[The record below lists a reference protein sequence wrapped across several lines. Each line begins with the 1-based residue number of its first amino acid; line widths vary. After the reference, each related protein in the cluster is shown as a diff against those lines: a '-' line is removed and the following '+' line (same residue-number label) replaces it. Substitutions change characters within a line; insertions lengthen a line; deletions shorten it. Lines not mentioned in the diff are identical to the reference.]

1 MDDDGRGYFSNK
13 ANAAL
18 ALWTTP
24 TVVGQK
30 SCVTAQQMFHCSD
43 SFLEFFVWCIFF
55 LFPSCNEEVLTGRRR
70 KQEFKAERSFEF
82 WISSHDSC
90 GGRLLGKQT

>member
-1 MDDDGRGYFSNK
+1 MQRVTYSDPPIVDDDGRGYFSNK

-30 SCVTAQQMFHCSD
+30 V
-43 SFLEFFVWCIFF
+43 V
-55 LFPSCNEEVLTGRRR
+55 
-70 KQEFKAERSFEF
+70 
-82 WISSHDSC
+82 
-90 GGRLLGKQT
+90 